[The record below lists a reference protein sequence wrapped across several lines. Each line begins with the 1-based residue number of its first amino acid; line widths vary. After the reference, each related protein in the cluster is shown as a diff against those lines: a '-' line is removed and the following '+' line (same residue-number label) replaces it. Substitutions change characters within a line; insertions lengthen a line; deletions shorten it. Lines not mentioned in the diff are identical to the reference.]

1 MQCVPDKKKRE
12 NLLLLLHSLPFFSGV
27 IASCVNTGLDDAFP
41 YMFRSYD
48 TLPIIDWSDLEPSK
62 MDPSDPKGA
71 TFPINMTSASAASN
85 DSQASTRSEQRNGGP
100 AVSLP
105 IWAVAK
111 ATTAA
116 PFYFDSVHIDNKRF
130 LDGGLGCNNPCL
142 EAYNEVCK
150 MHYQH
155 PESKEL
161 SSASPVSLFLSI
173 GSGLKPP
180 KKQPTGFMKEYRSI
194 IYLLRSIATDT
205 EDRESLMRSLSVH
218 HRFPYFRFS
227 VDKGVGELK
236 LDEWKRPTKGSES
249 ETLRRI
255 RVATREYLN
264 REDVQHD
271 LEDCARRLIS
281 LRRLRL

>member
-1 MQCVPDKKKRE
+1 MFPNKNKRE

-27 IASCVNTGLDDAFP
+27 IASCVNTSLVDAFP

-48 TLPIIDWSDLEPSK
+48 TLPTIDWSDLKPSK
-62 MDPSDPKGA
+62 MDQPDPKGA
-71 TFPINMTSASAASN
+71 NFPRNMTSASAASN

-111 ATTAA
+111 VTTAA

-142 EAYNEVCK
+142 EAYNEVCN
-150 MHYQH
+150 MHDQH

-173 GSGLKPP
+173 GSGLKTT
-180 KKQPTGFMKEYRSI
+180 KKQPRGFMKDYRSMI
-194 IYLLRSIATDT
+194 SLLRSIATDT

-218 HRFPYFRFS
+218 HHFPYFRFS

-236 LDEWKRPTKGSES
+236 LDEWKRPTKGRES
-249 ETLRRI
+249 ETLRHI
-255 RVATREYLN
+255 RAATRDYLD
-264 REDVQHD
+264 REDIQRG
-271 LEDCARRLIS
+271 LEDCAQRLIS
-281 LRRLRL
+281 LQRLRL